1 MHDKPFL
8 MNTLKPFAL
17 ATLLT
22 ALACG
27 QAPQEAGTLA
37 TSVARTV
44 KEVTISEGTPV
55 SIADLKIEGMT
66 CEMMCGGAIKKALAT
81 LPGIAGTE
89 IKFQTADGDHAI
101 VTYDEGKVSDE
112 QMIEAV
118 QKANDG
124 AYKVLAVDITKQVK
138 EGNAGVHASRS
149 AAEEGSKNADVST
162 SVRDLVVPGLLGLL
176 SRIVRM

>member
-1 MHDKPFL
+1 M
-8 MNTLKPFAL
+8 
-17 ATLLT
+17 
-22 ALACG
+22 
-27 QAPQEAGTLA
+27 
-37 TSVARTV
+37 
-44 KEVTISEGTPV
+44 
-55 SIADLKIEGMT
+55 
-66 CEMMCGGAIKKALAT
+66 
-81 LPGIAGTE
+81 
-89 IKFQTADGDHAI
+89 
-101 VTYDEGKVSDE
+101 TYDEGKVSDE